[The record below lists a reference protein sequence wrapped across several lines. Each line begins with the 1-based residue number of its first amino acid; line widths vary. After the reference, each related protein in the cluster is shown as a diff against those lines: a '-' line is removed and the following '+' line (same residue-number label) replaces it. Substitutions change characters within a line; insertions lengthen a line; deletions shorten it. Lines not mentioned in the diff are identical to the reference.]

1 MGINM
6 REKEVLK
13 MGRLSITIEREL
25 REECNMFIKQHKDIK
40 SINQLIR
47 HALIYYME
55 KEKREC
61 NYTLS
66 KKD

>member
-1 MGINM
+1 
-6 REKEVLK
+6 
-13 MGRLSITIEREL
+13 MGRLSITIEKEL
-25 REECNMFIKQHKDIK
+25 RDECNKFIELHKDIK